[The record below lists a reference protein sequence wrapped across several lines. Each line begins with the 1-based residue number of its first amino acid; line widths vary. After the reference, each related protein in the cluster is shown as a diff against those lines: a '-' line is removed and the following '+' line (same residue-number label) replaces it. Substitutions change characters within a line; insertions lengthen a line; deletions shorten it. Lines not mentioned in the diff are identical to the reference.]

1 MKKPLRLLIPVQ
13 DEKAVDAE
21 GAPKKA
27 KPEAQIPNKS
37 RQKNAPGGRVRQ
49 GTSGFDGQDSDY
61 ELSMNNI
68 PPFAKGSCEK
78 IK

>member
-1 MKKPLRLLIPVQ
+1 MKKPLRLLFPVQ

-37 RQKNAPGGRVRQ
+37 R
-49 GTSGFDGQDSDY
+49 
-61 ELSMNNI
+61 
-68 PPFAKGSCEK
+68 
-78 IK
+78 